1 MLEIFQFLKDIF
13 FFGGYM
19 DKVSFP
25 RPLSA
30 AEEREYIERC
40 YAGDEE
46 ARNKLIEHNLRLV
59 VHIAKKYSSSG
70 AERDDFISIG
80 TIGLIKGVNTYDKA
94 KSIRLATYVSR
105 CIENEILMFLRK
117 NAKTMNDMPL
127 NEAIGED
134 KDGNSISLMD
144 VLGTDKEGVEAK
156 VEQKLSMERIM
167 ENYSDRLTARE
178 KVVIELRYGLSGKE
192 ILPQRTVAQKLGI
205 SRSYVSRIEKRALK
219 KLRQVLEEKSSLHR

>member
-1 MLEIFQFLKDIF
+1 MLQTYCL
-13 FFGGYM
+13 
-19 DKVSFP
+19 
-25 RPLSA
+25 RSA
-30 AEEREYIERC
+30 
-40 YAGDEE
+40 
-46 ARNKLIEHNLRLV
+46 
-59 VHIAKKYSSSG
+59 VHSSG

-80 TIGLIKGVNTYDKA
+80 TIGLIKGVNTYDKT

-167 ENYSDRLTARE
+167 ESYSDRLTARE

-219 KLRQVLEEKSSLHR
+219 KLRQVLEEKNSLHR